1 MIFDPSTKN
10 ILIVDDDDG
19 IREYLEVLIKKEG
32 FKVTTAST
40 GKAGREM
47 AKTTKPD
54 LIVLDLMLPGYGGFE
69 IIRELQMDDET
80 SKIPIIVIT
89 GKYID
94 RTTRE
99 MIKMESN
106 VFDFLEKPIKNEVL
120 LSLIYRALKV
130 EKK

>member
-19 IREYLEVLIKKEG
+19 IREYLEILIKKEG

-40 GKAGREM
+40 GKDGREM

>member
-40 GKAGREM
+40 GKAGRGM